1 MKMRTNTLLDTAKI
15 PGNGG
20 ELRFFKRNDDYSIE
34 VVGIQGDLMT
44 TALHGSEDALA
55 EMAIRKLPDPRNAR
69 VLVGGLGMGF
79 TLAAALKHVGPKGE
93 VVVAELVPEVVKWNQ
108 GPMGERSGNPMLD
121 PRASVRVMDVTEII
135 RAEKSGYDAILLDTD
150 NGPEGLTQ
158 SANSRLYSM
167 KGLHNAFRALR
178 PNGVLAIWSTHP
190 DAPFSRRL
198 AEVGFRIDEQKVFAH
213 RDKGTKHHLWF
224 AQRGK

>member
-1 MKMRTNTLLDTAKI
+1 MKMRTNTLLDTAKS

-20 ELRFFKRNDDYSIE
+20 ELAFKRNDDYSIE

-93 VVVAELVPEVVKWNQ
+93 VVVADSCLKW
-108 GPMGERSGNPMLD
+108 
-121 PRASVRVMDVTEII
+121 
-135 RAEKSGYDAILLDTD
+135 
-150 NGPEGLTQ
+150 
-158 SANSRLYSM
+158 
-167 KGLHNAFRALR
+167 
-178 PNGVLAIWSTHP
+178 
-190 DAPFSRRL
+190 
-198 AEVGFRIDEQKVFAH
+198 
-213 RDKGTKHHLWF
+213 
-224 AQRGK
+224 